1 VSEASSWRLLLL
13 WLAGISLRITVLA
26 IPPVIPAIHDDMAL
40 NEKAVGTLTS
50 LPVLLLA
57 AAAVLGSLVIHRLG
71 ARRALVIGLW
81 IVALAGAGRGAGPS
95 VGVLFAMT
103 FAMGCGISICQPALP
118 SLVAQWFK
126 RRIGL
131 ATASY
136 SNGLL
141 VGEMV
146 AAGLML
152 PVVLPLLGGS
162 WELGLAFWSLPVA
175 ATALLVVWF
184 TEHRQPA
191 EARRSGQ
198 WWPDWQVWQTWH
210 LGLLLGLGQI
220 AYWIPN
226 AFIPDYLRA
235 AGRPEL
241 IAASLTSL
249 NAAQIPASLLVAA
262 LSRHLVQKR
271 WPMIVDG
278 ALIIV
283 GAVGLIATGP
293 DLAVYWAGLLGF
305 SGAFIF
311 VLNLALP
318 PLLAQADDV
327 HRLSAGIFS
336 ISYTCAFIGPLI
348 GGAIWDASGSPATA
362 FLPAIA
368 GAAMMCWLAATVDL
382 SRGGRR
388 VTTPV

>member
-1 VSEASSWRLLLL
+1 MPDSSSLRLLLL

-40 NEKAVGTLTS
+40 SETAVGTLTS

-71 ARRALVIGLW
+71 ARRALIIGLG
-81 IVALAGAGRGAGPS
+81 IVAVAGASRGIGPN
-95 VGVLFAMT
+95 VVVLFAAT

-131 ATASY
+131 ATAGY

-146 AAGLML
+146 AAGLMI
-152 PVVLPLLGGS
+152 PVVLPLVRGS

-175 ATALLVVWF
+175 ATAGLVLWF
-184 TEHRQPA
+184 TQHRQPA
-191 EARRSGQ
+191 EARRAGQ

-220 AYWIPN
+220 AYWVPN
-226 AFIPDYLRA
+226 AFIPDYLKA
-235 AGRPEL
+235 AGHPEY
-241 IAASLTSL
+241 IAAALTSL
-249 NAAQIPASLLVAA
+249 NAAQIPASLLVAG
-262 LSRHLVQKR
+262 LSRYLVQKR
-271 WPMIVDG
+271 WPMLLDG
-278 ALIIV
+278 ALIIAA
-283 GAVGLIATGP
+283 AVGLIATAP
-293 DLAVYWAGLLGF
+293 ELAVFWAGLLGF

-318 PLLAQADDV
+318 PLLAEATDV

-336 ISYTCAFIGPLI
+336 ISYSCAFLGPLL
-348 GGAIWDASGSPATA
+348 GGAIWDATGAPATA
-362 FLPAIA
+362 FLPVMA
-368 GAAMMCWLAATVDL
+368 GAAIMCWLAATVDL
-382 SRGGRR
+382 TRGGRKLVVPR
-388 VTTPV
+388 